1 MNATVLHCIWF
12 PWHYSRKAN
21 ALLSTSDQYKTTS
34 TVNAHTVHRIDLS
47 CWRVHFSTLYMA
59 VHCSWLGMYHV
70 QCTVYSAMYCT
81 MYMALQPPRLTW
93 HVSWGRRLPS
103 LISLPVHGQP
113 ANTLHCIIVALFVFV
128 YFDFCVF
135 VFLCIFVCVSVQ
147 GQPENTL
154 HQIILHCAA
163 IAIAL

>member
-1 MNATVLHCIWF
+1 MLQKFKTTMILYFWTSKALLLLLCCIVSVSIPMNASVLHCIWF

-70 QCTVYSAMYCT
+70 QCTVYSDQCNVLYNVQCTVYSAMYCT
-81 MYMALQPPRLTW
+81 MYAAL
-93 HVSWGRRLPS
+93 HC
-103 LISLPVHGQP
+103 SLPGWLGMYP
-113 ANTLHCIIVALFVFV
+113 
-128 YFDFCVF
+128 
-135 VFLCIFVCVSVQ
+135 
-147 GQPENTL
+147 G
-154 HQIILHCAA
+154 AA
-163 IAIAL
+163 GFHH